1 MNEIISG
8 FAGGITQTIVGHPLD
23 TIKVLIQNKHS
34 IKNLG
39 IRDVYKG
46 WRYPMVMS
54 TLFNASLFPIN
65 QEIYNYSNNYYIS
78 GFISGAIVS
87 PIVYIFDV
95 GKIKQQTNQK
105 IRLSD
110 FYKTKGLFSTALR
123 ESIAISLYFGP
134 YYYCKNEYNMDS
146 FFAGGIAGITNWTL
160 TYPIDVIRSRQIAQN
175 ILFKDAIN
183 QKKLWKG
190 FSVCLL
196 RAVVVNASVFKVYD
210 ITNKYLN
217 VET

>member
-8 FAGGITQTIVGHPLD
+8 FAGGIAQTVVGHPLD
-23 TIKVLIQNKHS
+23 TIKVLIQNKYP

-39 IRDVYKG
+39 IRDVYRG

-65 QEIYNYSNNYYIS
+65 QKIYNYSNNYYIS

-105 IRLSD
+105 IRLND
-110 FYKTKGLFSTALR
+110 FYKTRGLFSTTLR
-123 ESIAISLYFGP
+123 ESFAISLYFGP
-134 YYYCKNEYNMDS
+134 YYYCKDEYNMDS
-146 FFAGGIAGITNWTL
+146 FFAGGIAGLTNWTL
-160 TYPIDVIRSRQIAQN
+160 TYPIDVIRSRQISQN
-175 ILFKDAIN
+175 ISFKKAFQ
-183 QKKLWKG
+183 QKNLWDG
-190 FSVCLL
+190 YSVCLL
-196 RAVVVNASVFKVYD
+196 RAIIVNASVFKIYD

-217 VET
+217 IES